1 MLEVQL
7 YNARLPTKVSQV
19 GLRVIAENN
28 SVSPDGNNYD
38 GDWNTIRM
46 RIGDKVDVTMIPIKE
61 TLLPNWLSKR
71 GQYEQCTF
79 SSKIFTIFIK
89 KL

>member
-7 YNARLPTKVSQV
+7 YHARLPTKVSQV

-28 SVSPDGNNYD
+28 SVSLDGNNYG

-46 RIGDKVDVTMIPIKE
+46 RIGDKVDVTIIVIPIKE
-61 TLLPNWLSKR
+61 IHVLHPNCLSKR
-71 GQYEQCTF
+71 GLQ
-79 SSKIFTIFIK
+79 
-89 KL
+89 